1 MSNDVLRSSRVAL
14 PLTALVIALAC
25 VGCRREPEATPAAD
39 AARAAPAAAPA
50 ATATPPPAVAAAEPD
65 RAAEPGSVPV
75 TADNFVRA
83 ESDRYLGALVKEQ
96 GLGKLFHHR
105 EPASIDSQT
114 VVRLNRDT
122 LYSSAVFDLDAG
134 PVTITLPDAGDR
146 FMSMQVIDEDQYTTQ
161 VNYTPGAYTLSRG
174 KDGTRYVVVALRTLV
189 DPSNPEDVAKV
200 HALQDAIR
208 IQQAAPGSFDVP
220 RWDTVSQDK
229 VRAALLTLASTLP
242 DTRHMFGTRDTV
254 DPVRRVIGAASAWGG
269 NPDKDA
275 LYLNVVPER
284 NDGRTVYRLHVAD
297 VPVDGFWSVSLY
309 NAQGYYEKNPQN
321 AYTLNNLTAKKGA
334 DGSIDIQFGGCDG
347 QVPNCLPTMPG
358 WNYMVRLYRPRAE
371 LLDGRWTFPEA
382 VPVQ

>member
-1 MSNDVLRSSRVAL
+1 MNNDVPRSHRYTL
-14 PLTALVIALAC
+14 PLAALAITLAFAA
-25 VGCRREPEATPAAD
+25 CRREPEAAPPVD
-39 AARAAPAAAPA
+39 AAGVAPAPASTTPVPAP
-50 ATATPPPAVAAAEPD
+50 TPPD
-65 RAAEPGSVPV
+65 RVAEPGSVPV

-83 ESDRYLGALVKEQ
+83 ESDRYFASLVKDG

-105 EPASIDSQT
+105 EPASIDNQT

-134 PVTITLPDAGDR
+134 PVTITLPDAGER
-146 FMSMQVIDEDQYTTQ
+146 FMSMQVIDEDEYTTQ

-174 KDGTRYVVVALRTLV
+174 KDGTRYVVAGIRTLV
-189 DPSNPEDVAKV
+189 DPSSPEDVAKV
-200 HALQDAIR
+200 HALQDAIKV
-208 IQQAAPGSFDVP
+208 QQAGQGSFEVP
-220 RWDTVSQDK
+220 KWDPVSQDK

-275 LYLNVVPER
+275 MYLNVVPAR
-284 NDGRTVYRLHVAD
+284 NDGTTVYRLHVAD
-297 VPVDGFWSVSLY
+297 VPVDGFWSVSVY
-309 NAQGYYEKNPQN
+309 NAEGYYEKNPQN
-321 AYTLNNLTAKKGA
+321 TYALNNLTAKKNA
-334 DGSIDIQFGGCDG
+334 DGSVDIQFGGCDG
-347 QVPNCLPTMPG
+347 QMANCLPTMAG

-371 LLDGRWTFPEA
+371 LLEGRWTFPEA

>member
-1 MSNDVLRSSRVAL
+1 MNHDVTRKSHFAL
-14 PLTALVIALAC
+14 PLVALAFA
-25 VGCRREPEATPAAD
+25 VAISACRREPDAPAAD
-39 AARAAPAAAPA
+39 AASAPPGPA
-50 ATATPPPAVAAAEPD
+50 SSTAPPAPQPAEPN
-65 RAAEPGSVPV
+65 RAPEPGSVRV

-161 VNYTPGAYTLSRG
+161 VNYTPGDYTLSRG

-189 DPSNPEDVAKV
+189 DPSSPEDVAKV
-200 HALQDAIR
+200 HALQDAIKV
-208 IQQAAPGSFDVP
+208 QQAAPGSFEVP
-220 RWDTVSQDK
+220 KWDTVSQDK

-275 LYLNVVPER
+275 MYLNVVPAR
-284 NDGRTVYRLHVAD
+284 NDGSTVYRLHVAD

-309 NAQGYYEKNPQN
+309 NANGYYEKNPQN
-321 AYTLNNLTAKKGA
+321 AYTLNNLTAKKSA

-347 QVPNCLPTMPG
+347 QVPNCLPTMAG

-371 LLDGRWTFPEA
+371 ILEGRWTFPDA